1 MFPYDDTVGGRPAG
15 PTPPRDGGRYGSMSF
30 VPALAQGW
38 GARSDPQRIEL
49 YTRWS
54 FYGSLG
60 ASPLLALMVAGA
72 APAVG
77 QLAAAP
83 FLVGTVAV
91 AVAALLLARAGM
103 DARREAR
110 TLPPRLVVAAGVAAA
125 ACAAAGVVSF
135 AGDDGRDALPWSVA
149 LPWVLV
155 LVACSTVWPARILAI
170 GGAGAGLAVA
180 AGLLIAGVEPLDA
193 VILALLLAF
202 VITSIAQ
209 SFRFTVWVLDVV
221 EQLERTRDVQ
231 LQLAVAEERLRFAR
245 DLHDVMGRNLSAI
258 AVKGQLA
265 GELVRRSRPE
275 AAAELADISRIA
287 EESLREVRGVVGGYR
302 AVDLAGELAGARSV
316 LRAAGVACAVSGE
329 DDGAALPARTQSTLG
344 WVVRESVTNVLRH
357 SRASSCSIDLRS
369 RAEVVELRVVN
380 DGLPAPGAP
389 GPVGWGNGLTG
400 LGERLAESGGQL
412 TAGQQLD
419 QFALTATLPTEA
431 KP

>member
-1 MFPYDDTVGGRPAG
+1 
-15 PTPPRDGGRYGSMSF
+15 MSF

-60 ASPLLALMVAGA
+60 AGPLLALMVAGA

-77 QLAAAP
+77 LPGAAP
-83 FLVGTVAV
+83 FLAGSVAV
-91 AVAALLLARAGM
+91 AVATLLLVRAGL

-110 TLPPRLVVAAGVAAA
+110 PLPPRLVWAAGVTAV
-125 ACAAAGVVSF
+125 ACAAAGAVSF
-135 AGDDGRDALPWSVA
+135 AGDEGRDALPWSLA
-149 LPWVLV
+149 LPPVLA
-155 LVACSTVWPARILAI
+155 LVACSTVWPARALAV
-170 GGAGAGLAVA
+170 GGAGGGLVVA
-180 AGLLIAGVEPLDA
+180 AGLLIAGVEPLETL
-193 VILALLLAF
+193 ILALLLTF

-221 EQLERTRDVQ
+221 EELERSRDVQ

-245 DLHDVMGRNLSAI
+245 DLHDVMGRNLSVI

-265 GELVRRSRPE
+265 GELVRRQRPE
-275 AAAELADISRIA
+275 AAEELADISRIA

-316 LRAAGVACAVSGE
+316 LRAAGVACVVSGE
-329 DDGAALPARTQSTLG
+329 DDGAALPSRTQSTLG

-357 SRASSCSIDLRS
+357 SRAGSCSIDLRS
-369 RAEVVELRVVN
+369 TAGTLELRVVN
-380 DGLPAPGAP
+380 DGLPSADGPAPT
-389 GPVGWGNGLTG
+389 GWGNGLTG
-400 LGERLAESGGQL
+400 LAERLAESGGRL
-412 TAGQQLD
+412 TAAQEQDRFVL
-419 QFALTATLPTEA
+419 AATLPTEGG
-431 KP
+431 P

>member
-1 MFPYDDTVGGRPAG
+1 MYPYAPEPEPAG
-15 PTPPRDGGRYGSMSF
+15 ARPPRDVGGYGSMSP
-30 VPALAQGW
+30 VPDRVQRW

-77 QLAAAP
+77 QLSAAP
-83 FLVGTVAV
+83 FLLGSVAV

-103 DARREAR
+103 DARRKAR
-110 TLPPRLVVAAGVAAA
+110 TLPPRLVVAAVVVAG
-125 ACAAAGVVSF
+125 ACSAAGVVSF
-135 AGDDGRDALPWSVA
+135 AGDDGRDALPWSVV

-155 LVACSTVWPARILAI
+155 LVAGSTVWPARTLAI
-170 GGAGAGLAVA
+170 GGVGAGLVVA
-180 AGLLIAGVEPLDA
+180 AGLLVAGVAPLEA
-193 VILALLLAF
+193 LILALLLAF

-265 GELVRRSRPE
+265 GELVRRGRPE
-275 AAAELADISRIA
+275 AAGELADISRIA

-357 SRASSCSIDLRS
+357 SRASSCTIDLETRPG
-369 RAEVVELRVVN
+369 EVELRVAN
-380 DGLPAPGAP
+380 DGLPEPGAAAP
-389 GPVGWGNGLTG
+389 AGWGNGLTG
-400 LGERLAESGGQL
+400 LAERLAEAGGRL
-412 TAGQQLD
+412 TAGQERD
-419 QFALTATLPTEA
+419 RFVLTATVPTEGTS
-431 KP
+431 